1 MAYSAEVMR
10 RARQR
15 LENMRAD
22 RLSQNRQ
29 RLSEAYAKVPRVKEI
44 DLVMRQSMALAAQAA
59 FQQGNDGRQAMEQ
72 VKQAN
77 LALQEE
83 RKALIAAHF
92 GEGWLDEAFVC
103 SHCGGTGYLG
113 SQMCTCLQ
121 ALCMQEQQK
130 ELSLL
135 SGSDASFSHFRLD
148 YYPDR
153 IDPKLGRSMR
163 SVMEK
168 TFALCRQYAE
178 NFSDYSG
185 NLLFSGDTGLGKTY
199 LSACIAKAVAAKG
212 YNVMYESAP
221 QLFAKLEKARF
232 HGDEAAQQETEK
244 YSACDLLIID
254 DLGTELTNSFV
265 CSQLFLCIN
274 ERIMRR
280 KSTIISTNLPIKEF
294 SNTYSER
301 TFSRIASNYHMIKLI
316 GEDIRIQKLILGG
329 N

>member
-1 MAYSAEVMR
+1 MAYSAEVVR

-15 LENMRAD
+15 LESMRAD
-22 RLSQNRQ
+22 QESQNRQ
-29 RLSEAYAKVPRVKEI
+29 RLNEAYAKVPRIKQI
-44 DLVMRQSMALAAQAA
+44 DLLLRQSMALAAQAA

-244 YSACDLLIID
+244 YNACDLLIID
-254 DLGTELTNSFV
+254 DLGTEMPGNFTTTALYS
-265 CSQLFLCIN
+265 LIN
-274 ERIMRR
+274 DRILRQ
-280 KSTIISTNLPIKEF
+280 KATIISTNLLADALD
-294 SNTYSER
+294 SRYSPQ
-301 TFSRIASNYHMIKLI
+301 IASRLRGDFRRVAFV
-316 GEDIRIQKLILGG
+316 GEDIRLLKNRG
-329 N
+329 